1 MGVDLAKPLVLVMSP
16 TASAAKH
23 LLYGDTIHGAL
34 KINGFDNLE
43 KQLLH
48 RAKATLAHDL
58 SQVKHV
64 IIDEI
69 SMVGANF
76 FWDINQK
83 LKQIMGCQEY
93 FGGLNVIATGD
104 FHQLQPIG
112 DQWIFNQ
119 TRIRGRCNATAT
131 NIWRVYFKMYKLTE
145 HVRSEGDQE
154 YSLLQEQ
161 IAIGQVSKEM
171 YDKLNE
177 RVQAICDTENNND
190 WYKHGKQIMITPT
203 HDTKDKFNEKQL
215 RNLNGDMILFAAK
228 DNPSKKTHIL
238 PNFNNLNEKKT
249 KGLLTML
256 QIKIGCPIKITININ
271 KKDSL
276 VNGTFGYVCD
286 CITKEDIIW
295 CLFSNKVGEVTR
307 KNFGKKNEIYQ
318 KAVPI
323 VRHSEQLKLTYE
335 GKPYTFK
342 RSQFPL
348 VLAYAITCYASQ
360 GITKERVIID
370 YTGNRQKHAL
380 FSVPFSRGK
389 TLDGIFLK
397 SFKPQYVY
405 CDPQVLNEYDRLEKT
420 AMYQFCNTYLYDNW
434 PINASTKQPSFEEI
448 KMSYLNING
457 LVDSDHLEC
466 LCSDI
471 NLMSSD
477 IICIAETKLSQ
488 RQNIDISLNDFD
500 IVTQMDN
507 QQGKKSMGMIIFKRK
522 SMEYFDILS
531 INNTYYQ
538 CVVCHLSCGIV
549 CYIYLNPKINIAKLN
564 EIMNMLTDFSYH
576 ENFVSVI
583 GDLNIRSEFGIETS
597 KKLMD
602 IFKKLG
608 VKSAFKSVTHNLDG
622 QLDYILMRYDIDSN
636 KYLAGT
642 FKNLYSDHR
651 SLFLRIPTDK
661 NVIPFPLV
669 A

>member
-1 MGVDLAKPLVLVMSP
+1 MG
-16 TASAAKH
+16 
-23 LLYGDTIHGAL
+23 GDTIHGAL

-48 RAKATLAHDL
+48 GANATLSHDL

-83 LKQIMGCQEY
+83 LKQIMGSQEY

-104 FHQLQPIG
+104 FHQLPPVL
-112 DQWIFNQ
+112 DQWIFNR
-119 TRIRGRCNATAT
+119 TSIRGRCNAVGT
-131 NIWRVYFKMYKLTE
+131 NIWKVFFKMYKLDIR
-145 HVRSEGDQE
+145 VRSEGDQD
-154 YSLLQEQ
+154 YSLLQEE
-161 IAIGQVSKEM
+161 IAIGNVSQET
-171 YDKLNE
+171 YEKLNE
-177 RVQAICDTENNND
+177 
-190 WYKHGKQIMITPT
+190 K
-203 HDTKDKFNEKQL
+203 
-215 RNLNGDMILFAAK
+215 
-228 DNPSKKTHIL
+228 S
-238 PNFNNLNEKKT
+238 T
-249 KGLLTML
+249 KGLVTNL

-286 CITKEDIIW
+286 VDEDQGIIW
-295 CLFSNKVGEVTR
+295 CIFSNKVGEVTR
-307 KNFGKKNEIYQ
+307 RNFGKRNFIHENAI
-318 KAVPI
+318 PI
-323 VRHSEQLKLTYE
+323 VRHTEQLKLTYE
-335 GKPYTFK
+335 GRQYTFK

-348 VLAYAITCYASQ
+348 VLGYAITCHASQ

-397 SFKPQYVY
+397 SFKKQYVY
-405 CDPQVLNEYDRLEKT
+405 CDPHVLNEYDRLEKT
-420 AMYQFCNTYLYDNW
+420 AMYQFSNTYLYDNW
-434 PINASTKQPSFEEI
+434 LINASTKEPSFEEI

-457 LVDSDHLEC
+457 LLHSDHLEC
-466 LCSDI
+466 LRSDI

-477 IICIAETKLSQ
+477 IICIAETKLCQ
-488 RQNIDISLNDFD
+488 GENIDISLNDFD

-507 QQGKKSMGMIIFKRK
+507 QQGNKSMGMIIYKRK
-522 SMEYFDILS
+522 SMEDFDTLS
-531 INNTYYQ
+531 INNPLYQ
-538 CVVCHLSCGIV
+538 CVVCRLSCGIV
-549 CYIYLNPKINIAKLN
+549 CYKYLNPKIKIAKLD
-564 EIMNMLTDFSYH
+564 EIMNMLTPFSKE
-576 ENFVSVI
+576 ENFLAVI
-583 GDLNIRSEFGIETS
+583 GDLNIRSELGIDTS
-597 KKLMD
+597 TKLMD

-622 QLDYILMRYDIDSN
+622 KLDYVLMRYDIQSN

-651 SLFLRIPTDK
+651 SLFLRIPLPEGKEEDDE
-661 NVIPFPLV
+661 VIWRI
-669 A
+669 